1 MAETDKRSRLNR
13 GKPISGAI
21 DLDGKRVLIVKQSS
35 LGDIVHTLPVVHALK
50 RCHPT
55 CRIGWIA
62 EQGFAPLVARDP
74 AVERVHAI
82 RIPSTSSPDSG
93 KAAHLQA
100 LVATIRTLRQLRFA
114 FRTEPYDLI
123 LDLHASFRSGLLAL
137 VNPGGLRIGFAG
149 ARELNT
155 LFQHQLVPNPEG
167 KTHAVEKNLLFCEFL
182 GCEPTVGDFHLCAS
196 PKDGQ
201 AVARFLAEQ
210 GIDDSSPLVYVNPT
224 ARWQSKFW
232 LAERWA
238 ELGDRLL
245 TAGLAPVFGGG
256 PGDAASIK
264 QITDQ
269 MRERA
274 VIAAGRL
281 GLTESVALMHRA
293 KAYVGLDTGPMHM
306 AAMAGIPVV
315 ALFGPTHPER
325 VGPYGLGHVVLQA
338 AGLDC
343 LCCRKRTCGHASCMR
358 GITVDRV
365 LAAVMTQVGKQT
377 TAANSW
383 TSA

>member
-1 MAETDKRSRLNR
+1 MA
-13 GKPISGAI
+13 GAI
-21 DLDGKRVLIVKQSS
+21 DLDGKRILLVKQSS

-62 EQGFAPLVARDP
+62 EQGFAPLVAGDA

-93 KAAHLQA
+93 RAAYLQA
-100 LVATIRTLRQLRFA
+100 LIATIRTLRQLRST
-114 FRTEPYDLI
+114 FRTHPYDLI

-137 VNPGGLRIGFAG
+137 ANPGGLRIGFAG

-155 LFQHQLVPNPEG
+155 LFQHHLVPNPES
-167 KTHAVEKNLLFCEFL
+167 KTHAVDKNLLFCQFF
-182 GCEPTVGDFHLCAS
+182 GCEPKAGDFHLRAT
-196 PKDGQ
+196 PEDGQ
-201 AVARFLAEQ
+201 AVARFLGEQ
-210 GIDDSSPLVYVNPT
+210 GIDDNAPLVYVNPT

-232 LAERWA
+232 LTERWA
-238 ELGDRLL
+238 ELGDRLHM
-245 TAGLAPVFGGG
+245 AGVIPVFGGG
-256 PGDAASIK
+256 PGDVSYIK

-269 MRERA
+269 MRERTVA
-274 VIAAGRL
+274 AAGRL
-281 GLTESVALMHRA
+281 GLTESVALMHRTA
-293 KAYVGLDTGPMHM
+293 AYVGLDTGPMHM

-315 ALFGPTHPER
+315 ALFGPTHPDR
-325 VGPYGLGHVVLQA
+325 VGPYGSGHVVLQA
-338 AGLDC
+338 PGLDC
-343 LCCRKRTCGHASCMR
+343 LCCRKRTCHHASCMR

-365 LAAVMTQVGKQT
+365 QAAVMAQIGKQT
-377 TAANSW
+377 TAASPW